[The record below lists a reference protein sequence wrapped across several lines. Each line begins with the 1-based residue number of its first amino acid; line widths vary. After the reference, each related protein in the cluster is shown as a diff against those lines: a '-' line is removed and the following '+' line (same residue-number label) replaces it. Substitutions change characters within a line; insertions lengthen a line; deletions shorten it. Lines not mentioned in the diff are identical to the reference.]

1 MVVCF
6 PGEKIEAITER
17 VGKIVGPGKG
27 GSILVYVGTNNA
39 KRTGTTA
46 IVRKHRQLLRR
57 AKQTR
62 VEQIIMS
69 GILPVMGSMG
79 QGYRNCWRMAID
91 TLVQQ
96 LCREEEV
103 GFVGMFCWVG

>member
-1 MVVCF
+1 M
-6 PGEKIEAITER
+6 E
-17 VGKIVGPGKG
+17 
-27 GSILVYVGTNNA
+27 GTA
-39 KRTGTTA
+39 A
-46 IVRKHRQLLRR
+46 IVRQYKHLIRR

-69 GILPVMGSMG
+69 GILPLMGSKG
-79 QGYRNCWRMAID
+79 QGYRNCQRKAIN

-103 GFVGMFCWVG
+103 GFVGMFCWEGCYVHEGWASC